1 MVHKRPQTGVRAVSN
16 RKKRKLAVVYSPT
29 PKTAAKNSMKG
40 TGSKILL
47 QLSIIAL
54 LALLLSE
61 VSFSFR
67 QKKID
72 PQSVA
77 NEFQSAFTEK
87 DKRATELLTWLD
99 FEVRS
104 KGTGVQQGQSLLGRL
119 EPMFEAE
126 GLTFFVYSAEKLLF
140 WSHNA
145 VPIGESWRNLGPKG
159 LIRLNNGW
167 YFYRTLLSGPIN
179 TAVFVSIKSNFKYQ
193 NRFLVNDFHPDLPVT
208 NNIFY
213 VSEKAEGGFSIVDAD
228 SDFALLLVVRRE
240 TGLMQTRSLMQTLAV
255 VLAILS
261 FLVFIYSSYRFF
273 SGCFYAGNR
282 LWALTGFA
290 SVIIAI
296 RLVTFFAGLPSV
308 FYHGQLFSPALYA
321 TSMALPSLGDLFIN
335 VLLFSIISYFFF
347 SHLKGFEI
355 KPGSHS
361 KRIIVSFFLFLFVV
375 LLSTMALYIMRG
387 LVINSRLNLDV
398 NFIFSLDVYSMVGF
412 LIIGCI
418 FFSFFFLGMV
428 LFRLVYHLMGSKRS
442 FWSVLI
448 VSALVFLAADLC
460 FGSFNLLPW
469 LLFGA
474 ATLVFE
480 MERSQ
485 ALTRMGFTPLIIA
498 LFIFSIISTFALY
511 RFNAI
516 KDQEK
521 RKTFALKLASEQDP
535 VAEYLFFEMEQALYN
550 DNQLK
555 NLVLKDPFNE
565 TAIYQY
571 LQHHY
576 FYDYWGKYDLQVTVC
591 QPNEV
596 ILVRPANIEIVCST
610 YFDDYIKTFGKPT
623 VSANLIYLDNNTGR
637 NSYIAKIPIY
647 GSETTA
653 GIPLYHVYLEFDSKF
668 VARGMGFPELLID
681 DRIDI
686 NRELANYSYATY
698 KNGELIIKFGPYI
711 YSIDL
716 AVYGQFKEQFVF
728 FDFDNYQ
735 HLVYTKDEDTQIIIS
750 RPQQT
755 FLEGIAPFSYLFL
768 LFFLLLIIF
777 SLLESRKERIEWFK
791 LNFKRRVQAFMIG
804 LVILSVIT
812 IGGASTWFM
821 VNIYQNKNLSII
833 NEKSQ
838 SVLTEMEHY
847 MAGLDALDSRY
858 YYFLSDLLLKLHNV
872 FFTDINIF
880 SPDGFLIAS
889 SRPRV
894 FEEGLV
900 GSEMNPVAFA
910 QLRTQQKSQ
919 FIQTEKIGNLEYL
932 SAYVPLRNNR
942 HELLA
947 YINLPYFAKQNE
959 LRNEISYF
967 MLAFVNINLLLL
979 VFAVVMALFISN
991 YVTQPLQLIR
1001 DSIARLQ
1008 LGKTDHKIEWTRNDE
1023 IGRLIKEYNRMI
1035 DELAISADLLAR
1047 SERES
1052 AWREMAKQVAHEI
1065 KNPLT
1070 PMRLSVQHLEKAWKE
1085 NVPDFDQRLAR
1096 FTKTMVEQIDN
1107 LSLIAGE
1114 FSDFAKMPAGKN
1126 GPINLRLFI
1135 PEILDL
1141 YNDLDRV
1148 EVELLLPEATEPL
1161 MVYSDRN
1168 QLLRVFNNL
1177 IRNSIQAYHKDNIA
1191 RIRIV
1196 CEKGE
1201 SFVKCHVIDF
1211 GCGIPEAQ
1219 KGNIFSP
1226 YFTTK
1231 TGGMGLGLS
1240 MVKNIIENNRGEIGF
1255 VSNEG
1260 IGTTFSFTL
1269 PLYNS
1274 DI

>member
-1 MVHKRPQTGVRAVSN
+1 
-16 RKKRKLAVVYSPT
+16 
-29 PKTAAKNSMKG
+29 MKG
-40 TGSKILL
+40 TGTKMFFRLWL
-47 QLSIIAL
+47 IAL
-54 LALLLSE
+54 IALLLSE

-77 NEFQSAFTEK
+77 NQFQKAFAEK
-87 DKRATELLTWLD
+87 DTRAIELLKWLD

-104 KGTGVQQGQSLLGRL
+104 KGTAGYLGKGLLGRL
-119 EPMFEAE
+119 EPLFETE
-126 GLTFFVYSAEKLLF
+126 GLTFFVYSSQKLLF

-167 YFYRTLLSGPIN
+167 YFYRTLSSEQFN
-179 TAVFVSIKSNFKYQ
+179 TAVFISIKSNFKYQ
-193 NRFLVNDFHPDLPVT
+193 NRFLVNEFHPGLPVT

-213 VSEKAEGGFSIVDAD
+213 VSDKPEGGFSIADANR
-228 SDFALLLVVRRE
+228 DFALSLVVRRE
-240 TGLMQTRSLMQTLAV
+240 TGLVQTRAWMHSLATFFAIISLLA
-255 VLAILS
+255 L
-261 FLVFIYSSYRFF
+261 IYSTYKFFSSRFF
-273 SGCFYAGNR
+273 AANR
-282 LWALTGFA
+282 LMALTGFA
-290 SVIIAI
+290 SVIIVI
-296 RLVTFFAGLPSV
+296 RLLTFFTGLPSV
-308 FYHGQLFSPALYA
+308 FYNGQLFSPALYA

-335 VLLFSIISYFFF
+335 VLLFTVISYFFF

-355 KPGSHS
+355 KQGS
-361 KRIIVSFFLFLFVV
+361 RIKSITVSFLLLLIIV
-375 LLSTMALYIMRG
+375 LLSALALYIMRG

-418 FFSFFFLGMV
+418 FFSFFFLAMV
-428 LFRLVYHLMGSKRS
+428 LFRLVYHLMGSKRN
-442 FWSVLI
+442 FYLVLM
-448 VSALVFLAADLC
+448 VSALLFLVADLY
-460 FGSFNLLPW
+460 FGGFNLVTW

-474 ATLVFE
+474 AALVFE
-480 MERSQ
+480 MERSH
-485 ALTRMGFTPLIIA
+485 ALAQMGFSPPILA
-498 LFIFSIISTFALY
+498 LFFFSIISTFALY
-511 RFNAI
+511 RYNAI

-535 VAEYLFFEMEQALYN
+535 VAEYLFFEMEQALFN

-565 TAIYQY
+565 AAIYQY

-576 FYDYWGKYDLQVTVC
+576 FYDFWGKYDLQVTVC
-591 QPNEV
+591 QPDEL
-596 ILVRPANIEIVCST
+596 ILVRPANIEFVCSA
-610 YFDDYIKTFGKPT
+610 YFGDYIKTFGKPT
-623 VSANLIYLDNNTGR
+623 VSGNLIYLDNNTGR

-653 GIPLYHVYLEFDSKF
+653 GQPLYHVYLEFDSKF

-681 DRIDI
+681 DRIDL

-698 KNGELIIKFGPYI
+698 KNGELVIKFGPYI
-711 YSIDL
+711 YSIEL
-716 AVYGQFKEQFVF
+716 AVYGQFNEQFVF

-735 HLVYTKDEDTQIIIS
+735 HLVYTKDQDTQIIIS

-768 LFFLLLIIF
+768 LFFVLLIIF
-777 SLLESRKERIEWFK
+777 SLLESRKERMEWFK

-812 IGGASTWFM
+812 IGGVSTWFM

-847 MAGLDALDSRY
+847 MAGLDALDGRY

-880 SPDGFLIAS
+880 SPEGFLIAS

-1008 LGKTDHKIEWTRNDE
+1008 LGKTDHKIEWTRHDE

-1085 NVPDFDQRLAR
+1085 NVPDFDQRLGR

-1141 YNDLDRV
+1141 YKDLDRV

-1177 IRNSIQAYHKDNIA
+1177 IRNSIQAYHKDSIA
-1191 RIRIV
+1191 RITIV
-1196 CEKGE
+1196 CEKSE

-1211 GCGIPEAQ
+1211 GCGIADAQ
-1219 KGNIFSP
+1219 KVNIFSP

-1240 MVKNIIENNRGEIGF
+1240 MVKSIIENNRGEISF

-1260 IGTTFSFTL
+1260 VGTTFSFTL
-1269 PLYNS
+1269 PLYKPN
-1274 DI
+1274 I

>member
-1 MVHKRPQTGVRAVSN
+1 MHNSGV
-16 RKKRKLAVVYSPT
+16 T
-29 PKTAAKNSMKG
+29 
-40 TGSKILL
+40 ILYRL
-47 QLSIIAL
+47 LLIAL
-54 LALLLSE
+54 VAFLLSE
-61 VSFSFR
+61 VSFWVR

-72 PQSVA
+72 PQNVA
-77 NEFQSAFTEK
+77 VAFQEAFIEK
-87 DKRATELLTWLD
+87 DKRAVEVLTRLAGEVQAWGEQV
-99 FEVRS
+99 FE
-104 KGTGVQQGQSLLGRL
+104 GQSLVSRF
-119 EPMFEAE
+119 EPLFEAE
-126 GLTFFVYSAEKLLF
+126 GLTFFVYNDQSLKF

-145 VPIGESWRNLGPKG
+145 VPIGETWRQLDAKG
-159 LIRLNNGW
+159 VIRLNNGW
-167 YFYRTLLSGPIN
+167 YYYRTMEAGDYT
-179 TAVFVSIKSNFKYQ
+179 TAVFINIKNSFKYQ
-193 NRFLVNDFHPDLPVT
+193 NRFLVNDFHGHLPVT
-208 NNIFY
+208 SSIFY
-213 VSEKAEGGFSIVDAD
+213 ISDKSENGFSISD
-228 SDFALLLVVRRE
+228 SEGDFALLLVVQRE
-240 TGLMQTRSLMQTLAV
+240 TALMQTRPWMQTLSVVSA
-255 VLAILS
+255 VLALLL
-261 FLVFIYSSYRFF
+261 FVYSTFRYF
-273 SGCFYAGNR
+273 SGSFRAGKR
-282 LWALTGFA
+282 LKGLVGFA
-290 SVIIAI
+290 AVIIAL
-296 RLVTFFAGLPSV
+296 RFVLFATGLPSV
-308 FYHGQLFSPALYA
+308 FYNGQLFSPALYA

-335 VLLFSIISYFFF
+335 VLLFSVISYFYF
-347 SHLKGFEI
+347 SNLKDFEI
-355 KPGSHS
+355 RFGSRTKS
-361 KRIIVSFFLFLFVV
+361 IVLSFV
-375 LLSTMALYIMRG
+375 LLSLVILLSALALNIMRG

-398 NFIFSLDVYSMVGF
+398 NFIFSLDVYSIVGF
-412 LIIGCI
+412 LIIGCVI
-418 FFSFFFLGMV
+418 FSFFFLGMV
-428 LFRLVYHLMGSKRS
+428 IFRLVFRLLGGKRAFWAVLMGSAMIFLVVDLS
-442 FWSVLI
+442 F
-448 VSALVFLAADLC
+448 
-460 FGSFNLLPW
+460 GGFNLLLW
-469 LLFGA
+469 LLFFA

-485 ALTRMGFTPLIIA
+485 AITQMGFTPLVIS
-498 LFIFSIISTFALY
+498 LFLFSIISTFALF

-521 RKTFALKLASEQDP
+521 RKTFALRLASEQDP
-535 VAEYLFFEMEQALYN
+535 VAEYLFYEMEEALFN

-565 TAIYQY
+565 PAIYQY

-576 FYDYWGKYDLQVTVC
+576 FYDFWGKYDLQVTVC
-591 QPNEV
+591 KPDEL
-596 ILVRPANIEIVCST
+596 ILVRPANIEIVCAT
-610 YFDDYIKTFGKPT
+610 YFDEYISMFGKPT
-623 VSANLIYLDNNTGR
+623 VSPNFIYLDNNTGR
-637 NSYIAKIPIY
+637 NSYIAKIPIF
-647 GSETTA
+647 GPEPNA
-653 GIPLYHVYLEFDSKF
+653 GQPLYHVYLEFDSKF

-681 DRIDI
+681 ERIDI

-698 KNGELIIKFGPYI
+698 KNGELIIKFGSYI

-716 AVYGQFKEQFVF
+716 AVYGEFNEQFVF
-728 FDFDNYQ
+728 FDFDNYE
-735 HLVYTKDEDTQIIIS
+735 HLVYTRDEDTQIIIS

-768 LFFLLLIIF
+768 IFLLLLIVF
-777 SLLESRKERIEWFK
+777 SLLESSQEFSEWFK

-812 IGGASTWFM
+812 IGGVSTWFM

-847 MAGLDALDSRY
+847 LAGLDALDERY
-858 YYFLSDLLLKLHNV
+858 SYFLSDLLLKLHNV

-919 FIQTEKIGNLEYL
+919 FVQTEKIGNLEYL

-967 MLAFVNINLLLL
+967 MLAFININLLLL
-979 VFAVVMALFISN
+979 VFAIVMALFISN
-991 YVTQPLQLIR
+991 YVTRPLQLIR

-1023 IGRLIKEYNRMI
+1023 IGRLVREYNRMI
-1035 DELAISADLLAR
+1035 DELAVSADLLAR

-1070 PMRLSVQHLEKAWKE
+1070 PMRLSVQHLEKAWRE
-1085 NVPDFDQRLAR
+1085 NVPDFNQRLAR

-1126 GPINLRLFI
+1126 GPINLRAFI
-1135 PEILDL
+1135 PEVLDL
-1141 YNDLDRV
+1141 YNDIDKV
-1148 EVELLLPEATEPL
+1148 KIELQMPDGDEPIL
-1161 MVYSDRN
+1161 VYSDRN
-1168 QLLRVFNNL
+1168 QLIRVFNNL
-1177 IRNSIQAYHKDNIA
+1177 IRNSIQAYNKNKVA

-1196 CEKGE
+1196 CEL
-1201 SFVKCHVIDF
+1201 SDTFAKCHVIDF
-1211 GCGIPEAQ
+1211 GCGIPEEQ
-1219 KGNIFSP
+1219 KVNIFSP

-1240 MVKNIIENNRGEIGF
+1240 MVKSIIENNRGEVGF
-1255 VSNEG
+1255 VSQENT
-1260 IGTTFSFTL
+1260 GTTFSFTL
-1269 PLYNS
+1269 PLLHTES
-1274 DI
+1274 E